1 MTIQRPGTV
10 LPTPGLPICWKV
22 TQSGSD
28 QTIDKERWLFV
39 LTHGNYTV
47 RADVAFPVQCQKW
60 RRSAAWRIDCE
71 LLSRSGPHSSDA
83 YLTRSFHND
92 TENVNHFTAVMSQ
105 VHSVQ
110 VQVQVLSSKYKY
122 EYKYLYS
129 QVRYIQIQA
138 SG

>member
-1 MTIQRPGTV
+1 MLFGVPQGSV
-10 LPTPGLPICWKV
+10 LGPLLYVLYTTELFHVVARHELP
-22 TQSGSD
+22 
-28 QTIDKERWLFV
+28 
-39 LTHGNYTV
+39 
-47 RADVAFPVQCQKW
+47 
-60 RRSAAWRIDCE
+60 
-71 LLSRSGPHSSDA
+71 
-83 YLTRSFHND
+83 
-92 TENVNHFTAVMSQ
+92 VMSQ